1 MNVVKISRRNVIK
14 QSMQITAIGLSGKII
29 PIPAYA
35 QNINYGPVDGLARL
49 HWNENYYGPSDR
61 AIEAINTS
69 SFQGAYY
76 PDHLVDYLKSMIAD
90 YNGID
95 NSNIAISAGSTQAL
109 TILSQ
114 VKARQGVILSSGLT
128 YDVHLSLAK
137 NSGARVIRVSDN
149 SDMTIDLKSMES
161 LSRKN
166 VSAVFIVNP
175 NNPSG
180 MILDS
185 EVLRESVKRMS
196 EHALVV
202 VDEAYNEVTTDPE
215 RNSMIDLVKGGY
227 NVAISRTFSKIY
239 GLAGQRVGYMIGQPD
254 VINEIRFNGTGE
266 ASLSMAGV
274 SAAIASYE
282 DKDFMDF
289 SRTKIKEAKDIVENG
304 LKSNGLR
311 YLPSETN
318 FILVD
323 LGNIDA
329 DKFRD
334 EMLNQNIL
342 IRGKYGDFHNWSR
355 VSMGN
360 LSDVQRYVDALPQ
373 VIGNLSV

>member
-1 MNVVKISRRNVIK
+1 MNITRRNVIK
-14 QSMQITAIGLSGKII
+14 QSMQITAIGLSAKVI
-29 PIPAYA
+29 PISSYA
-35 QNINYGPVDGLARL
+35 QNINYGPADGLARL

-114 VKARQGVILSSGLT
+114 VKARQGAILSTGLT

-137 NSGARVIRVSDN
+137 NSGARVISVSDN
-149 SDMTIDLKSMES
+149 SDMTIDLNSIESM
-161 LSRKN
+161 SRKN

-196 EHALVV
+196 ENTLVV
-202 VDEAYNEVTTDPE
+202 VDEAYNEVTSDPE
-215 RNSMIDLVKGGY
+215 KNSMIDLVKGGY

-266 ASLSMAGV
+266 ASLSMAGI

-282 DKDFMDF
+282 DKEFMNF

-304 LKSNGLR
+304 LRANGLS

-323 LGNIDA
+323 LGNMDA

-355 VSMGN
+355 VSMGK

-373 VIGNLSV
+373 VISNLSA

>member
-1 MNVVKISRRNVIK
+1 MKFTRRQLIRK
-14 QSMQITAIGLSGKII
+14 SAHFAGIGVASNII
-29 PIPAYA
+29 PLSVFA
-35 QNINYGPVDGLARL
+35 QDLNYGPKEGLARL
-49 HWNENYYGPSDR
+49 HWNENYYGPSER
-61 AIEAINTS
+61 AIEAIQTS
-69 SFQGAYY
+69 SFKGAYY

-90 YNGID
+90 YNGLD

-114 VKARQGVILSSGLT
+114 VKARQGTILSTGLT

-137 NSGARVIRVSDN
+137 NSGARVIRVNDN
-149 SDMTIDLKSMES
+149 EDMTIDLQSIES

-166 VSAVFIVNP
+166 VSVVFIVNP

-180 MILDS
+180 MIVNS
-185 EVLRESVKRMS
+185 ELLKDSVKRMS
-196 EHALVV
+196 ENALIV
-202 VDEAYNEVTTDPE
+202 VDEAYNEVTSEPE
-215 RNSMIDLVKGGY
+215 RNTMVDLVRDGY

-282 DKDFMDF
+282 DKEFMNF
-289 SRTKIKEAKDIVENG
+289 SREKINQAKEIVENG
-304 LKSNGLR
+304 LQSNGLS

-318 FILVD
+318 FILVN
-323 LGNIDA
+323 LGAIDA

-334 EMLNQNIL
+334 EMLKENIL
-342 IRGKYGDFHNWSR
+342 IRGKYGDYHNWSR

-360 LSDVQRYVDALPQ
+360 LSDVQRYVDALPK
-373 VIGNLSV
+373 VLTNLSV

>member
-1 MNVVKISRRNVIK
+1 MNLSRRQLIK
-14 QSMQITAIGLSGKII
+14 KSTQIVGLGLSSKII
-29 PIPAYA
+29 PLSSYA
-35 QNINYGPVDGLARL
+35 NELNYGPANDLARL

-61 AIEAINTS
+61 AIEAINKS

-90 YNGID
+90 HNGID
-95 NSNIAISAGSTQAL
+95 NTNIAISAGSTQSL

-114 VKARQGVILSSGLT
+114 VKARQGSILSSGLT

-137 NSGARVIRVSDN
+137 NSGARVIRVNDN
-149 SDMTIDLKSMES
+149 EDMTIDLQSIES

-166 VSAVFIVNP
+166 VSVVFIVNP

-180 MILDS
+180 MIINS
-185 EVLRESVKRMS
+185 ELLRESVKRMS
-196 EHALVV
+196 ENALVV
-202 VDEAYNEVTTDPE
+202 IDEAYNEVTAEPE
-215 RNSMIDLVKGGY
+215 KNTMVGLVRDGY

-282 DKDFMDF
+282 DKDFMNF
-289 SRTKIKEAKDIVENG
+289 SRDKINQAKEIVENG
-304 LKSNGLR
+304 LKSNGLS

-318 FILVD
+318 FILVN
-323 LGNIDA
+323 LGSIDA

-334 EMLNQNIL
+334 EMLKENIL
-342 IRGKYGDFHNWSR
+342 IRGKYGDYHNWSR

-360 LSDVQRYVDALPQ
+360 LSDVQRYVDAIPKALT
-373 VIGNLSV
+373 NLSV

>member
-1 MNVVKISRRNVIK
+1 MNITRRNVIK
-14 QSMQITAIGLSGKII
+14 QSMQITAIGLSAKVI
-29 PIPAYA
+29 PISSYA
-35 QNINYGPVDGLARL
+35 QNINYGPADGLARL

-114 VKARQGVILSSGLT
+114 VKARQGAILSTGLT

-137 NSGARVIRVSDN
+137 NSGARVISVSDN

-161 LSRKN
+161 MSRKN
-166 VSAVFIVNP
+166 ISVVFIVNP

-196 EHALVV
+196 ENTLVV
-202 VDEAYNEVTTDPE
+202 VDEAYNEVTSAPE
-215 RNSMIDLVKGGY
+215 KNSMIDLVKGGY

-266 ASLSMAGV
+266 ASLSMAGI

-282 DKDFMDF
+282 DKEFMNF

-304 LKSNGLR
+304 LRANGLS

-323 LGNIDA
+323 LGNMDA

-355 VSMGN
+355 VSMGK
-360 LSDVQRYVDALPQ
+360 LSDVQRYVDALPE
-373 VIGNLSV
+373 VISNLSA

>member
-1 MNVVKISRRNVIK
+1 MNITRRNVMK
-14 QSMQITAIGLSGKII
+14 QTMQLTAIGLSAKVI
-29 PIPAYA
+29 PISSYA
-35 QNINYGPVDGLARL
+35 QNINYGPADGLARL

-61 AIEAINTS
+61 AIEAITTS

-114 VKARQGVILSSGLT
+114 VKARQGVILSTGLT

-161 LSRKN
+161 MSRKN

-196 EHALVV
+196 ENALVV
-202 VDEAYNEVTTDPE
+202 VDEAYNEVTSDPE
-215 RNSMIDLVKGGY
+215 KNSMIDLVKGGY

-266 ASLSMAGV
+266 ASLSMAGI

-282 DKDFMDF
+282 DKEFMNF

-304 LKSNGLR
+304 LRANGLS

-323 LGNIDA
+323 LGNMDA

-355 VSMGN
+355 VSMGK

-373 VIGNLSV
+373 VISNLSA

>member
-1 MNVVKISRRNVIK
+1 
-14 QSMQITAIGLSGKII
+14 
-29 PIPAYA
+29 
-35 QNINYGPVDGLARL
+35 
-49 HWNENYYGPSDR
+49 
-61 AIEAINTS
+61 
-69 SFQGAYY
+69 
-76 PDHLVDYLKSMIAD
+76 
-90 YNGID
+90 
-95 NSNIAISAGSTQAL
+95 
-109 TILSQ
+109 
-114 VKARQGVILSSGLT
+114 
-128 YDVHLSLAK
+128 
-137 NSGARVIRVSDN
+137 
-149 SDMTIDLKSMES
+149 
-161 LSRKN
+161 
-166 VSAVFIVNP
+166 
-175 NNPSG
+175 
-180 MILDS
+180 
-185 EVLRESVKRMS
+185 
-196 EHALVV
+196 
-202 VDEAYNEVTTDPE
+202 VTTDPE

>member
-1 MNVVKISRRNVIK
+1 MNITRRNVIK
-14 QSMQITAIGLSGKII
+14 QSMQITAIGLSAKVI
-29 PIPAYA
+29 PISSYA
-35 QNINYGPVDGLARL
+35 QNINYGPADGLARL

-114 VKARQGVILSSGLT
+114 VKARQGAILSTGLT

-137 NSGARVIRVSDN
+137 NSGARVISVSDN

-161 LSRKN
+161 MSRKN
-166 VSAVFIVNP
+166 ISVVFIVNP

-185 EVLRESVKRMS
+185 EALRESVKRMS
-196 EHALVV
+196 ENALVV
-202 VDEAYNEVTTDPE
+202 VDEAYNEVTSDPE
-215 RNSMIDLVKGGY
+215 KNSMIDLVKGGY

-266 ASLSMAGV
+266 ASLSMAGI

-282 DKDFMDF
+282 DKEFMNF

-304 LKSNGLR
+304 LRANGLS

-323 LGNIDA
+323 LGNMDA

-355 VSMGN
+355 VSMGK

-373 VIGNLSV
+373 VISNLSA

>member
-1 MNVVKISRRNVIK
+1 MNITRRNVIK
-14 QSMQITAIGLSGKII
+14 QSMQITAIGLSAKVI
-29 PIPAYA
+29 PISSYA
-35 QNINYGPVDGLARL
+35 QNINYGPADGLARL

-114 VKARQGVILSSGLT
+114 VKARQGAILSTGLT
-128 YDVHLSLAK
+128 YDVHLSLSK
-137 NSGARVIRVSDN
+137 NSGARVISVSDN

-161 LSRKN
+161 MSRKN
-166 VSAVFIVNP
+166 ISVVFIVNP

-196 EHALVV
+196 ENTLVV
-202 VDEAYNEVTTDPE
+202 VDEAYNEVTSDPE
-215 RNSMIDLVKGGY
+215 KNSMIDLVKGGY

-239 GLAGQRVGYMIGQPD
+239 GLAGQRVRYMIGQPD

-266 ASLSMAGV
+266 ASLSMAGI

-282 DKDFMDF
+282 DKEFMNF

-304 LKSNGLR
+304 LRANGLS

-323 LGNIDA
+323 LGNMDA

-355 VSMGN
+355 VSMGK

-373 VIGNLSV
+373 VISNLSA

>member
-1 MNVVKISRRNVIK
+1 MKFTRRQLIRK
-14 QSMQITAIGLSGKII
+14 SAHFAGIGLASNII
-29 PIPAYA
+29 PFPVFAE
-35 QNINYGPVDGLARL
+35 NLNYGPKEGLARL
-49 HWNENYYGPSDR
+49 HWNENYYGPSER
-61 AIEAINTS
+61 AIEAIKTS
-69 SFQGAYY
+69 SFKGAYY

-90 YNGID
+90 YNGLD
-95 NSNIAISAGSTQAL
+95 NANIAISAGSTQAL

-114 VKARQGVILSSGLT
+114 VKARQGTILSTGLT

-137 NSGARVIRVSDN
+137 NSGARVIRVNDN
-149 SDMTIDLKSMES
+149 EDMTIDLQSIES

-166 VSAVFIVNP
+166 VSVVFIVNP

-180 MILDS
+180 VIINS
-185 EVLRESVKRMS
+185 ELLRESVKRMS
-196 EHALVV
+196 ENALVV
-202 VDEAYNEVTTDPE
+202 VDEAYNEVTSEPE
-215 RNSMIDLVKGGY
+215 TNSMVDLVRDGY

-239 GLAGQRVGYMIGQPD
+239 GLAGQRVGYMIGLPD

-282 DKDFMDF
+282 DKDFMNF
-289 SRTKIKEAKDIVENG
+289 SRDKINQAKEIVENG
-304 LKSNGLR
+304 LKSNGLS

-318 FILVD
+318 FILVN
-323 LGNIDA
+323 LGSIDA

-334 EMLNQNIL
+334 EMLKENIL
-342 IRGKYGDFHNWSR
+342 IRGKYGDYHNWSR

-360 LSDVQRYVDALPQ
+360 LSDVQRYVDAIPKALT
-373 VIGNLSV
+373 NLSV

>member
-1 MNVVKISRRNVIK
+1 MNITRRNVIK
-14 QSMQITAIGLSGKII
+14 QSMQITAIGLSAKVI
-29 PIPAYA
+29 PISSYA
-35 QNINYGPVDGLARL
+35 QNINYGPADGLARL

-114 VKARQGVILSSGLT
+114 VKARQGAILSTGLT

-137 NSGARVIRVSDN
+137 NSGARVISVSDN

-161 LSRKN
+161 MSRKN
-166 VSAVFIVNP
+166 ISVVFIVNP

-196 EHALVV
+196 ENTLVV
-202 VDEAYNEVTTDPE
+202 VDEAYNEVTSDPE
-215 RNSMIDLVKGGY
+215 KNSMIDLVKGGY

-266 ASLSMAGV
+266 ASLSMAGI

-282 DKDFMDF
+282 DKEFMNF

-304 LKSNGLR
+304 LSANGLS

-323 LGNIDA
+323 LGNMDA

-342 IRGKYGDFHNWSR
+342 IRGKYGDFQNWSR
-355 VSMGN
+355 VSMGK

-373 VIGNLSV
+373 VISNLSA

>member
-1 MNVVKISRRNVIK
+1 MKFTRRQLIRK
-14 QSMQITAIGLSGKII
+14 SSHFAGIGLVSNII
-29 PIPAYA
+29 PFPVFAE
-35 QNINYGPVDGLARL
+35 NLNYGPKEGLARL
-49 HWNENYYGPSDR
+49 HWNENYYGPSER
-61 AIEAINTS
+61 AIEAIKTS
-69 SFQGAYY
+69 SFKGAYY

-90 YNGID
+90 YNGLD
-95 NSNIAISAGSTQAL
+95 NANIAISAGSTQAL

-114 VKARQGVILSSGLT
+114 VKARQGTILSSGLT

-137 NSGARVIRVSDN
+137 NSGARVIRVNDN
-149 SDMTIDLKSMES
+149 EDMTIDLQSIES
-161 LSRKN
+161 LSKKN
-166 VSAVFIVNP
+166 VSVVFIVNP

-180 MILDS
+180 MIINS
-185 EVLRESVKRMS
+185 ELLRESVKRMS
-196 EHALVV
+196 ENALVV
-202 VDEAYNEVTTDPE
+202 VDEAYNEVTSEPE
-215 RNSMIDLVKGGY
+215 TNSMVDLVRDGY

-282 DKDFMDF
+282 DKDFMNF
-289 SRTKIKEAKDIVENG
+289 SRDKINQAKEIVENG
-304 LKSNGLR
+304 LKSNGLS

-318 FILVD
+318 FILVN
-323 LGNIDA
+323 LGSIDA

-334 EMLNQNIL
+334 EMLKENIL
-342 IRGKYGDFHNWSR
+342 IRGKYGDYHNWSR

-360 LSDVQRYVDALPQ
+360 LSDVQRYVDAIPKALT
-373 VIGNLSV
+373 NLSV

>member
-1 MNVVKISRRNVIK
+1 MKFTRRQLIRK
-14 QSMQITAIGLSGKII
+14 SAHFASIGLASNII
-29 PIPAYA
+29 PFSVFAE
-35 QNINYGPVDGLARL
+35 NLNYGPKEGLARL
-49 HWNENYYGPSDR
+49 HWNENYYGPSER
-61 AIEAINTS
+61 AIEAIKTS
-69 SFQGAYY
+69 SFKGAYY

-90 YNGID
+90 YNGLD
-95 NSNIAISAGSTQAL
+95 NANIAISAGSTQAL

-114 VKARQGVILSSGLT
+114 VKARQGTILSSGLT

-137 NSGARVIRVSDN
+137 NSGARVIRVNDN
-149 SDMTIDLKSMES
+149 EDMTIDLQSIES

-166 VSAVFIVNP
+166 VSVVFIVNP

-180 MILDS
+180 MIINS
-185 EVLRESVKRMS
+185 EILRESVKRMS
-196 EHALVV
+196 ENALVV
-202 VDEAYNEVTTDPE
+202 VDEAYNEVTSEPE
-215 RNSMIDLVKGGY
+215 RNTMVDLVRDGY

-282 DKDFMDF
+282 DKDFINY
-289 SRTKIKEAKDIVENG
+289 SRDKINQAKEIVENG
-304 LKSNGLR
+304 LKSNGLS

-318 FILVD
+318 FILVN
-323 LGNIDA
+323 LGSIDA

-334 EMLNQNIL
+334 EMLKENIL
-342 IRGKYGDFHNWSR
+342 IRGKYGDYHNWSR

-360 LSDVQRYVDALPQ
+360 LSDVQRYVDAIPMALT
-373 VIGNLSV
+373 NLSV

>member
-1 MNVVKISRRNVIK
+1 MKFTRRQLIRK
-14 QSMQITAIGLSGKII
+14 SAHFAGIGLASNII
-29 PIPAYA
+29 PFSVFAE
-35 QNINYGPVDGLARL
+35 NLNYGPKEGLARL
-49 HWNENYYGPSDR
+49 HWNENYYGPSER
-61 AIEAINTS
+61 AIEAIKTS
-69 SFQGAYY
+69 SFKGAYY

-90 YNGID
+90 YNGLD
-95 NSNIAISAGSTQAL
+95 NVNIAISAGSTQAL

-114 VKARQGVILSSGLT
+114 VKARQGTKLSSGLT

-137 NSGARVIRVSDN
+137 NSGARVIRVNDIE
-149 SDMTIDLKSMES
+149 DMTIDLQSIES

-166 VSAVFIVNP
+166 VSVVFIVNP

-180 MILDS
+180 MIINS
-185 EVLRESVKRMS
+185 ELLRESVKRMS
-196 EHALVV
+196 ENALVV
-202 VDEAYNEVTTDPE
+202 VDEAYNEVTSEPE
-215 RNSMIDLVKGGY
+215 TNTMVDLVRDGY

-282 DKDFMDF
+282 DKDFMNF
-289 SRTKIKEAKDIVENG
+289 SRDKINQAKEIVENG
-304 LKSNGLR
+304 LKSNGLS

-318 FILVD
+318 FILVN
-323 LGNIDA
+323 LGSIDA

-334 EMLNQNIL
+334 EMLKENIL
-342 IRGKYGDFHNWSR
+342 IRGKYGDYHNWSR

-360 LSDVQRYVDALPQ
+360 LSDVQRYVDAIPKALT
-373 VIGNLSV
+373 NLSV

>member
-1 MNVVKISRRNVIK
+1 MNITRRNVIK
-14 QSMQITAIGLSGKII
+14 QSMQITAIGLSAKVI
-29 PIPAYA
+29 PISSYA
-35 QNINYGPVDGLARL
+35 QNINYGPADGLARL

-114 VKARQGVILSSGLT
+114 VKARQGAILSTGLT

-137 NSGARVIRVSDN
+137 NSGARVISVSDN

-161 LSRKN
+161 MRRQN
-166 VSAVFIVNP
+166 VSVVFIVNP

-196 EHALVV
+196 ENTLVV
-202 VDEAYNEVTTDPE
+202 VDEAYNEVTSDPE
-215 RNSMIDLVKGGY
+215 KNSMIDLVKGGY

-266 ASLSMAGV
+266 ASLSMAGI

-282 DKDFMDF
+282 DKEFMNF

-304 LKSNGLR
+304 LRANGLS

-323 LGNIDA
+323 LGNMDA

-355 VSMGN
+355 VSMGK

-373 VIGNLSV
+373 VISNLSA

>member
-1 MNVVKISRRNVIK
+1 S
-14 QSMQITAIGLSGKII
+14 
-29 PIPAYA
+29 
-35 QNINYGPVDGLARL
+35 
-49 HWNENYYGPSDR
+49 ER
-61 AIEAINTS
+61 AIEAIKTS
-69 SFQGAYY
+69 SFKGAYY

-90 YNGID
+90 YNGLN

-114 VKARQGVILSSGLT
+114 VKARQGTILSTGLT

-137 NSGARVIRVSDN
+137 NSGARVIRVNDN
-149 SDMTIDLKSMES
+149 EDMTIDLQSIES
-161 LSRKN
+161 LSRRN
-166 VSAVFIVNP
+166 VSVVFIVNP

-180 MILDS
+180 MIINS
-185 EVLRESVKRMS
+185 ELLRESVKRMS
-196 EHALVV
+196 ENALVV
-202 VDEAYNEVTTDPE
+202 VDEAYNEVTSEPE
-215 RNSMIDLVKGGY
+215 TNSMVDLVRDGY

-282 DKDFMDF
+282 DKDFMNF
-289 SRTKIKEAKDIVENG
+289 SRDKINQAKEIVENG
-304 LKSNGLR
+304 LKSNGLS

-318 FILVD
+318 FILVN
-323 LGNIDA
+323 LGIIDA

-334 EMLNQNIL
+334 EMLKENIL
-342 IRGKYGDFHNWSR
+342 IRGKYGDYHNWSR

-360 LSDVQRYVDALPQ
+360 LSDVQRYVDAIPKALT
-373 VIGNLSV
+373 NLSV